1 MPAHTSTHSAS
12 TSASTRSP
20 VVIDLGSSAIRIHL
34 GGTLTQSPNR
44 IARGKGKSTLVGSAI
59 DRAGDLSGMD
69 TIRTPMY
76 RGHITDWAACKV
88 LLDQALGEALA
99 KEETVGKG
107 SGRDE
112 GKGSGR
118 DEGKGSG
125 RDKGARRISS
135 EGKGAGSSGP
145 VMTPPNAPARS
156 VSASSPKARISQ
168 ATDDG
173 GSGRDLPL
181 QGRSVI
187 LVQPY
192 FGFPEEQQG
201 LTALLF
207 DAYGASSLWITT
219 AALLAS
225 HDARTTGSEARRAES
240 ARHARPRPEAV
251 LIVDIGHSG
260 CNVVPVI
267 GEDIAWHAVKRLDVS
282 GRLLTN
288 LLKETLSFRQ
298 YDLMDETLIVEKVKE
313 MCSFVASSV
322 GRADH
327 RVAPGLILPPSL
339 WSFAFCTELCR
350 SAKPGA
356 NPLAQEYVLP
366 DGSDDSIG
374 HIRSGPGRA
383 RRPPKRRRVECAGAL
398 DAHDNGDDDDGDDDG
413 LIADF
418 TRESVVTGCNSGDQ
432 DGEEEDEDGD
442 TDFDPD
448 GIAPPRDSE
457 RKRAKIS
464 QPLRISDGDDEEQ
477 VLTLSSERFQ
487 IPELIFN
494 PSLIGLNQSPLPE
507 LIQLT
512 IEACPADMQAMLWSN
527 VCIIGGG
534 AHITGMQRRLEH
546 ELRALAPHHVPLQV
560 SAGDSM
566 PCASPLRCSAVRGGA
581 VIANEW
587 GTSSHHGKELRSL
600 MKSRLVHRGEYEAA
614 KSNRA
619 PASASTGGSAQ
630 LCANRWHDWN
640 AS

>member
-1 MPAHTSTHSAS
+1 MS
-12 TSASTRSP
+12 
-20 VVIDLGSSAIRIHL
+20 
-34 GGTLTQSPNR
+34 
-44 IARGKGKSTLVGSAI
+44 
-59 DRAGDLSGMD
+59 
-69 TIRTPMY
+69 
-76 RGHITDWAACKV
+76 
-88 LLDQALGEALA
+88 
-99 KEETVGKG
+99 
-107 SGRDE
+107 
-112 GKGSGR
+112 
-118 DEGKGSG
+118 
-125 RDKGARRISS
+125 
-135 EGKGAGSSGP
+135 
-145 VMTPPNAPARS
+145 PPNAPSRS
-156 VSASSPKARISQ
+156 ASASSPKTRINQ
-168 ATDDG
+168 ATDHG
-173 GSGRDLPL
+173 GSSSKDLPL

-225 HDARTTGSEARRAES
+225 YDARTTDSEARRAES

-327 RVAPGLILPPSL
+327 RVAPALILPPSL

-366 DGSDDSIG
+366 DGSDNSTG
-374 HIRSGPGRA
+374 HIRSGPGRI
-383 RRPPKRRRVECAGAL
+383 RGPPKRRRVESAGAS
-398 DAHDNGDDDDGDDDG
+398 DAHDDDDG
-413 LIADF
+413 LIADL
-418 TRESVVTGCNSGDQ
+418 TRQSVVSGCSSGDQ

-448 GIAPPRDSE
+448 GMAPPRESK

-464 QPLRISDGDDEEQ
+464 NPLRASDGDEEEQ

-494 PSLIGLNQSPLPE
+494 PSLIGLNQAPLPE

-560 SAGDSM
+560 SAGDS
-566 PCASPLRCSAVRGGA
+566 CSAVRGGA

-614 KSNRA
+614 KSNRT